1 MKNHIS
7 GVNYCDTYLR
17 SGAFSLPSLPATVG
31 VEGAGVVEKLGPGAE
46 GVAVGDRVAYCLF
59 GSGK

>member
-7 GVNYCDTYLR
+7 GVNYLDTYLR
-17 SGAFSLPSLPATVG
+17 SGTFAVPSLPATVG

-46 GVAVGDRVAYCLF
+46 GVQVGDRVAYCSV
-59 GSGK
+59 GSGR